1 MNRYKPTV
9 AMIVISFLCVSSEGV
24 GDDGLQFQNHRDS
37 KCTIALRIFD
47 GTIRV
52 STEYIIDSV
61 DKNKLNLYEQ
71 RENVLG
77 EQVQYLIGG
86 LGYGK
91 FDDSIIPPGA
101 TRIEENYRDLGF
113 HVIEMDLTYYDGS
126 YMAGIV
132 IHDEKQFIRLVGKN
146 AENWP
151 SIIAT
156 YTKWR

>member
-101 TRIEENYRDLGF
+101 TRIEENYRDL
-113 HVIEMDLTYYDGS
+113 
-126 YMAGIV
+126 
-132 IHDEKQFIRLVGKN
+132 
-146 AENWP
+146 
-151 SIIAT
+151 
-156 YTKWR
+156 